1 MAHMKLQEQIDADIK
16 KAMLARDKVK
26 LNALRAIKSAIL
38 LELTKEGAQ
47 GELEESVGMKILQK
61 MLKQRQESA
70 AIYNAQLRPELAS
83 EEEAQALVIEHYLP
97 ARMSEQEIGKVV
109 QETIETMKATSMA
122 DMGKVIGAV
131 NKQLAGKADGA
142 TIAALV
148 KDALG
153 SA

>member
-1 MAHMKLQEQIDADIK
+1 MAHMNLQEQIDADIK
-16 KAMLARDKVK
+16 KAMLAREKVK

-109 QETIETMKATSMA
+109 QETIGNMKATSMA

-148 KDALG
+148 KEAL
-153 SA
+153 SST

>member
-1 MAHMKLQEQIDADIK
+1 MTNMNLQERIDADIK
-16 KAMLARDKVK
+16 KAMFAREKDK

-109 QETIETMKATSMA
+109 LATIEDMKATTMA
-122 DMGKVIGAV
+122 EMGKVIGAV

-148 KDALG
+148 KDALSG
-153 SA
+153 A